1 MKKMS
6 LIAAIATLA
15 CAGAANA
22 GVYMSFADPI
32 PGRQLRNTA
41 NAVEAGVGR
50 MTYDQ
55 SATFDF
61 FIDGTDLGFG
71 PVTIT
76 GAHMEMDMAIGA
88 AAVTGSATVA
98 PVAGFFTIYIIGEDE
113 VRRDVIR
120 GLAGDGAFVRV
131 GNTNALLFSDP
142 DFEYQAGPVLEALN
156 GGPVLFAD
164 PTEAVFT
171 LTSIAPTGGGSFLN
185 GDGTFKS
192 FDANAS
198 FTGNAE
204 VVPAPGAIALAGLGG
219 LCMLR
224 RRRA

>member
-1 MKKMS
+1 
-6 LIAAIATLA
+6 
-15 CAGAANA
+15 
-22 GVYMSFADPI
+22 MSFADPI
-32 PGRQLRNTA
+32 PGRQLHNSA

-55 SATFDF
+55 SAAFDF
-61 FIDGTDLGFG
+61 FIDGTDVGFG
-71 PVTIT
+71 AVTIT

-88 AAVTGSATVA
+88 AAVSGSATVA
-98 PVAGFFTIYIIGEDE
+98 PVVGFFSIYVLDE
-113 VRRDVIR
+113 SQTRRDIIT
-120 GLAGDGAFVRV
+120 GLARDGAFVRV
-131 GNTNALLFSDP
+131 GSTNALLFSDP
-142 DFEYQAGPVLEALN
+142 AFHYEAGPVLQALM
-156 GGPVLFAD
+156 GVDPVFAS

-171 LTSIAPTGGGSFLN
+171 LTSIVPSGGGSFLN

-198 FTGNAE
+198 FTGNTE

-219 LCMLR
+219 LCVLR